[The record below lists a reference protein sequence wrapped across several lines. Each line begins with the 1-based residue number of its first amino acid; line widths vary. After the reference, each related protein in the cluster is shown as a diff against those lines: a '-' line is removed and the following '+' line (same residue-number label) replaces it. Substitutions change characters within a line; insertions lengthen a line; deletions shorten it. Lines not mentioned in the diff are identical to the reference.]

1 MTNSTYGQEINYI
14 ELFLEVMSQY
24 TNVFAGIKQQLSLPM
39 TQEEQDLLEKEW
51 LNYCDYNY
59 ILAGAYVEGFS
70 RGMGFLERYEP
81 IPQDIWDKGEAVYN
95 NLKQP
100 ATHPMTQEERNQFA
114 NKWLSRAVFNHT
126 QIGAF
131 KHGHKEGRAE
141 GRAEGIAEGRE
152 EGESKAKLTMA
163 QNLKCMGMDN
173 DFIMQV
179 TGLPV
184 QEIEAL

>member
-39 TQEEQDLLEKEW
+39 TQEEQD
-51 LNYCDYNY
+51 
-59 ILAGAYVEGFS
+59 F
-70 RGMGFLERYEP
+70 
-81 IPQDIWDKGEAVYN
+81 
-95 NLKQP
+95 
-100 ATHPMTQEERNQFA
+100 MTQEERNQFA

-141 GRAEGIAEGRE
+141 GRAEGRE

-163 QNLKCMGMDN
+163 QNLKSMGMDN
-173 DFIMQV
+173 EFIMQA
-179 TGLPV
+179 TGLSIE
-184 QEIEAL
+184 EIEAL

>member
-141 GRAEGIAEGRE
+141 GIAEGRE

-163 QNLKCMGMDN
+163 QNLKSMGMDN
-173 DFIMQV
+173 EFIMQA
-179 TGLPV
+179 TGLSIE
-184 QEIEAL
+184 EIEAL

>member
-39 TQEEQDLLEKEW
+39 TQEEQD
-51 LNYCDYNY
+51 
-59 ILAGAYVEGFS
+59 F
-70 RGMGFLERYEP
+70 
-81 IPQDIWDKGEAVYN
+81 
-95 NLKQP
+95 
-100 ATHPMTQEERNQFA
+100 MTQEERNQFA

-141 GRAEGIAEGRE
+141 GRAEGKLEGKLEIAQKLL
-152 EGESKAKLTMA
+152 SKGMSLEDVMDITGLDKQTLE
-163 QNLKCMGMDN
+163 NLK
-173 DFIMQV
+173 
-179 TGLPV
+179 
-184 QEIEAL
+184 

>member
-114 NKWLSRAVFNHT
+114 NKWLSRAIFNHT

-131 KHGHKEGRAE
+131 KHGQKE
-141 GRAEGIAEGRE
+141 GRAEGIAVGRAEGLA
-152 EGESKAKLTMA
+152 EGEHKKNLENAKGFKEAGTPIA
-163 QNLKCMGMDN
+163 
-173 DFIMQV
+173 IIAQV
-179 TGLPV
+179 TGLSIE
-184 QEIEAL
+184 EIENL

>member
-39 TQEEQDLLEKEW
+39 TQEEQD
-51 LNYCDYNY
+51 
-59 ILAGAYVEGFS
+59 F
-70 RGMGFLERYEP
+70 
-81 IPQDIWDKGEAVYN
+81 
-95 NLKQP
+95 
-100 ATHPMTQEERNQFA
+100 MTQEERNQFA

-163 QNLKCMGMDN
+163 QNLKSMGMDN
-173 DFIMQV
+173 EFIMQA
-179 TGLPV
+179 TGLSIE
-184 QEIEAL
+184 EIEAL

>member
-39 TQEEQDLLEKEW
+39 TQEEQD
-51 LNYCDYNY
+51 
-59 ILAGAYVEGFS
+59 F
-70 RGMGFLERYEP
+70 
-81 IPQDIWDKGEAVYN
+81 
-95 NLKQP
+95 
-100 ATHPMTQEERNQFA
+100 MTQEERNQFA

-163 QNLKCMGMDN
+163 QNLKSMGMDN
-173 DFIMQV
+173 EFIMQA

>member
-39 TQEEQDLLEKEW
+39 TQEEQD
-51 LNYCDYNY
+51 
-59 ILAGAYVEGFS
+59 F
-70 RGMGFLERYEP
+70 
-81 IPQDIWDKGEAVYN
+81 
-95 NLKQP
+95 
-100 ATHPMTQEERNQFA
+100 MTQEERNQFA

-141 GRAEGIAEGRE
+141 GIAEGRE

-163 QNLKCMGMDN
+163 QNLKSMGMDN
-173 DFIMQV
+173 EFIMQA
-179 TGLPV
+179 TGLSIE
-184 QEIEAL
+184 EIEAL